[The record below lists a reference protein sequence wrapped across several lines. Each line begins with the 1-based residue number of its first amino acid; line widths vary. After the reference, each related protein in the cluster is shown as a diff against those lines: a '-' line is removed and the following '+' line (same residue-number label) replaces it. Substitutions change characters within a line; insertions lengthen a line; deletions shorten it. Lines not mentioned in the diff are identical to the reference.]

1 MHILNTI
8 GPKTDSC
15 STPDH
20 ELEERLIFLSLALL
34 ENIFNVLTHKIDLI
48 WFIKTMP

>member
-8 GPKTDSC
+8 GPKTDPC

-20 ELEERLIFLSLALL
+20 ELEERLILL
-34 ENIFNVLTHKIDLI
+34 F
-48 WFIKTMP
+48 W